1 MKEARLRSL
10 IQRPPADSIGETKK
24 SCSMTDHSAP
34 LEACTFNRFIQIRH
48 SPPIFHREFSPTRE
62 ATDTRAPLSRIVFK
76 QFSKDVLAAM
86 AVVVVVVVS
95 CRAYRR
101 HVHSLNGPRLI
112 RKPYS
117 IPRSVSIGEF
127 KQVPSPGH
135 VFESTCTIGQPLKS
149 EEGKKRGKER
159 KREET
164 VNSSK
169 WREIR

>member
-1 MKEARLRSL
+1 MDLFKFAVPANFPPRIFSNDERSFN
-10 IQRPPADSIGETKK
+10 DSNERGDGY
-24 SCSMTDHSAP
+24 SACSG
-34 LEACTFNRFIQIRH
+34 
-48 SPPIFHREFSPTRE
+48 PIFWYRFQKTFSQQWR
-62 ATDTRAPLSRIVFK
+62 
-76 QFSKDVLAAM
+76 VL
-86 AVVVVVVVS
+86 VVVVVAVVS

-149 EEGKKRGKER
+149 EEGKKRGEE
-159 KREET
+159 REE
-164 VNSSK
+164 
-169 WREIR
+169 REKKRLILLNRAKSIVLEQLVQ